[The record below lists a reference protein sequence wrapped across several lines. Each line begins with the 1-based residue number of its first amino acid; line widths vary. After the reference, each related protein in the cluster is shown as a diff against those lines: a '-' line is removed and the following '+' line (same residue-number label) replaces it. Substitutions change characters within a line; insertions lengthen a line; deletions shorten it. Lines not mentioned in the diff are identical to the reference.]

1 VTSESDVKHA
11 IQVAREKYG
20 VVNAAV
26 NCAGIG
32 LAKRTLTKRGPHP
45 LQDFQ
50 RVLTVNTVG
59 TFNVIR
65 LVAEVMAPEEPYSR
79 EGASSLSPSLFSPS
93 SLPLSLSPSFSL
105 CLLDTTSVQSASIT
119 FFETNV
125 LLTCTFAN
133 QTPALGCVISL
144 TLANASTPEQFF
156 LSQNV
161 TGSRQCNTT
170 QNRENAYTVVEA
182 VDWES
187 DQTQGSFPV
196 PIEPLDL
203 EDASNF
209 TALTQCPLPGR
220 LLLSNQ
226 LDFTHSVS
234 SIWYVVVI

>member
-1 VTSESDVKHA
+1 VLISDTFGANIHL
-11 IQVAREKYG
+11 ILHS
-20 VVNAAV
+20 
-26 NCAGIG
+26 NC
-32 LAKRTLTKRGPHP
+32 
-45 LQDFQ
+45 
-50 RVLTVNTVG
+50 
-59 TFNVIR
+59 
-65 LVAEVMAPEEPYSR
+65 
-79 EGASSLSPSLFSPS
+79 
-93 SLPLSLSPSFSL
+93 
-105 CLLDTTSVQSASIT
+105 
-119 FFETNV
+119 V
-125 LLTCTFAN
+125 LLTNIDTR
-133 QTPALGCVISL
+133 
-144 TLANASTPEQFF
+144 TPEQFF
-156 LSQNV
+156 LSRSG
-161 TGSRQCNTT
+161 TGTRQCNTT